1 MRGFLLQELLAIEVE
16 KRGRLDREAAE
27 AITKLQVLQSG
38 GLVVPQLW
46 CALIRTFLSAGVQGR
61 PPEGVVP
68 PQETVAGGPTGD
80 HGAQAVSHSSEI
92 SSSRTFSCNR
102 RRMMA
107 PRVYQLNV

>member
-1 MRGFLLQELLAIEVE
+1 M
-16 KRGRLDREAAE
+16 
-27 AITKLQVLQSG
+27 
-38 GLVVPQLW
+38 
-46 CALIRTFLSAGVQGR
+46 
-61 PPEGVVP
+61 P

-80 HGAQAVSHSSEI
+80 HGAQAVPHSSEI